1 MAVLN
6 GEALQSTP
14 IVGVAKTESVPEIQV
29 VPIEEVSVKDPV
41 TEHSVMQDEEATT
54 IIAASSPLNGETGS
68 LKEEELLDSNKLDTE
83 EGNKGR
89 SVSFLETLHNT
100 LAAAQSSHEPTWKP
114 EPPPPPLFDDFEE
127 DDDDWLA

>member
-14 IVGVAKTESVPEIQV
+14 SVSLPKAEPVPAIQV
-29 VPIEEVSVKDPV
+29 VPIEEVSSKDPV
-41 TEHSVMQDEEATT
+41 IEVTVTKDAEATM
-54 IIAASSPLNGETGS
+54 IIAASSPLNGETSS
-68 LKEEELLDSNKLDTE
+68 LKEEEHLDSNKLDAE

-100 LAAAQSSHEPTWKP
+100 LAAAQSHHEPTWKP
-114 EPPPPPLFDDFEE
+114 DPPPPPLFDDFEE